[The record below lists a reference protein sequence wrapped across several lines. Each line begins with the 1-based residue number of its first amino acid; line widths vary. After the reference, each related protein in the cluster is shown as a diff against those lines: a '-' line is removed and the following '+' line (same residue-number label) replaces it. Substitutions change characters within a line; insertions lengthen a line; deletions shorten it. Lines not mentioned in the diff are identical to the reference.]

1 MNNENYS
8 NVLLKGILNLNC
20 NRKYKKHNQ
29 ANFFVIHMMLN
40 YDAPLYRPPS
50 EARSLIFQ
58 VTLGCSFNECSFC
71 DMYRSK
77 EYSERSWDEIKTE
90 IDMMANYLPDT
101 KRVFLA
107 DGDALNLDS
116 EFMIKIVKYIRVKFA
131 NIERISCYAMPMNI
145 LKKTPEELKKM
156 NEAGLNM
163 FYLGI
168 ESGSDIVLKKV
179 TKGAIAKTIIKS
191 VNKAKDAGY
200 EMSCMIILG
209 LGGKTYSKEHIK
221 GTAEVISACSPQY
234 VGALTLYLENGIKQE
249 FIDKFE
255 GEFIK
260 INDDESLKELHDLIS
275 QIETKNKIIFRAN
288 HGSNAYTIKGTFPQ
302 DKQDMID
309 KIDWMKQ
316 HPEIIRPQGLR
327 GF

>member
-1 MNNENYS
+1 LIN
-8 NVLLKGILNLNC
+8 ILNS
-20 NRKYKKHNQ
+20 RIVVPKIRIETIKKIIKENEM
-29 ANFFVIHMMLN
+29 NKDMMLN

-77 EYSERSWDEIKTE
+77 EYSERSWDDVKAE
-90 IDMMANYLPDT
+90 IDMMANYVPDT

-116 EFMIKIVKYIRVKFA
+116 EYMIKIIKYIKEKFA

-156 NEAGLNM
+156 NEAGLDM

-179 TKGAIAKTIIKS
+179 TKGAVAKTIIKS
-191 VNKAKDAGY
+191 VNKAKEAGY
-200 EMSCMIILG
+200 IMSCMVILG
-209 LGGKTYSKEHIK
+209 LGGKKYSKDHIQ
-221 GTAEVISACSPQY
+221 GTAQVISACSPHY

-249 FIDKFE
+249 FIDKYN
-255 GEFIK
+255 GEFVK
-260 INDDESLKELHDLIS
+260 INDDESLEELYGLIDQINTKEEIV
-275 QIETKNKIIFRAN
+275 FRVN
-288 HGSNAYTIKGTFPQ
+288 HGSNAYTVKGTFPE
-302 DKQDMID
+302 DKQEMLD
-309 KIDWMKQ
+309 KVEWMKE
-316 HPEIIRPQGLR
+316 HPEIVRPQGIR

>member
-1 MNNENYS
+1 MN
-8 NVLLKGILNLNC
+8 
-20 NRKYKKHNQ
+20 KK
-29 ANFFVIHMMLN
+29 MMLN

-50 EARSLIFQ
+50 EAKSLIFQ

-77 EYSERSWDEIKTE
+77 EYSERSWEDVKAE
-90 IDMMANYLPDT
+90 IDMMAGYLPNT
-101 KRVFLA
+101 RRVFLA

-116 EFMIKIVKYIRVKFA
+116 EYMIKIVKYIREKFQ

-145 LKKTPEELKKM
+145 LKKTSEELKKM
-156 NEAGLNM
+156 NEAGLDM

-179 TKGAIAKTIIKS
+179 TKGAIGKTIIKS
-191 VNKAKDAGY
+191 VNKAKEAGY
-200 EMSCMIILG
+200 VMSCMVILG
-209 LGGKTYSKEHIK
+209 LGGKKYSKDHIK
-221 GTAEVISACSPQY
+221 DTAKVISACSPHY

-249 FIDKFE
+249 FIDKYE

-260 INDDESLKELHDLIS
+260 IDDAESLEELYGLVN
-275 QIETKNKIIFRAN
+275 QIETKEEIVFRVN
-288 HGSNAYTIKGTFPQ
+288 HGSNAYTVKGTFPQ
-302 DKQDMID
+302 DKQDMLD
-309 KIDWMKQ
+309 KVKWMKQ
-316 HPEIIRPQGLR
+316 HPETVRPEGLR

>member
-1 MNNENYS
+1 MPKIRIETIKKIIKENE
-8 NVLLKGILNLNC
+8 ID
-20 NRKYKKHNQ
+20 RK
-29 ANFFVIHMMLN
+29 MMLN

-77 EYSERSWDEIKTE
+77 EYSERSWDDVKAE
-90 IDMMANYLPDT
+90 IDMMANYVPDT

-116 EFMIKIVKYIRVKFA
+116 EYMIKIIKYIKEKFA

-156 NEAGLNM
+156 NEAGLDM

-179 TKGAIAKTIIKS
+179 TKGAVAKTIIKS
-191 VNKAKDAGY
+191 VNKAKEAGY
-200 EMSCMIILG
+200 IMSCMVILG
-209 LGGKTYSKEHIK
+209 LGGKKYSKDHIQ
-221 GTAEVISACSPQY
+221 GTAQVISACSPHY
-234 VGALTLYLENGIKQE
+234 VGALTLYLENEIKQE
-249 FIDKFE
+249 FIDKYN

-260 INDDESLKELHDLIS
+260 INDDESLEELYGLIDQINTKEEIV
-275 QIETKNKIIFRAN
+275 FRVN
-288 HGSNAYTIKGTFPQ
+288 HGSNAYTVKGTFPE
-302 DKQDMID
+302 DKQEMLD
-309 KIDWMKQ
+309 KVEWMKE
-316 HPEIIRPQGLR
+316 HPEIVRPQGIR

>member
-1 MNNENYS
+1 
-8 NVLLKGILNLNC
+8 
-20 NRKYKKHNQ
+20 
-29 ANFFVIHMMLN
+29 MLN

-77 EYSERSWDEIKTE
+77 EYSERSWEEIKGE
-90 IDMMANYLPDT
+90 IDMMAGYLPDT
-101 KRVFLA
+101 RRVFLA
-107 DGDALNLDS
+107 DGDALNLDT
-116 EFMIKIVKYIRVKFA
+116 EFMIKIVKYIREKFQ

-145 LKKTPEELKKM
+145 LKKTDDELKRM
-156 NEAGLNM
+156 NEAGLDM

-191 VNKAKDAGY
+191 VNKAKAAGY
-200 EMSCMIILG
+200 VMSCMVILG
-209 LGGKTYSKEHIK
+209 LGGRTYSKEHIR
-221 GTAEVISACSPQY
+221 GTAEVISACAPNY

-249 FIDKFE
+249 FLDKFNE
-255 GEFIK
+255 PFIK
-260 INDDESLKELHDLIS
+260 INDDESLEELHDLIE
-275 QIETKNKIIFRAN
+275 QIDTKDEIVFRAN

-302 DKQDMID
+302 DKQAMLE

-316 HPEIIRPQGLR
+316 HPEIMRPQGLR